1 MSIIKK
7 EYGVSLLLSIL
18 IYSIL
23 MSLFLPQTTASV
35 VTLTANGDRN
45 ELSKGG
51 EVWLTGIEINGQ
63 KARLDEYQETGKWKR
78 INGNIVYVPDQSGEN
93 LNLVLHFPNASDVCL
108 VFNKH
113 KWSGIVKIQDGEKY
127 SEMDLYDFTG
137 EVKYQ
142 VENVIPFEYSVTKI
156 ILSGL
161 LIIFLAFLILRLLGF
176 SYISSK
182 RSKRRVTV
190 CGFIFWAI
198 MLLLQTFNIKYL
210 IFDLLLGILV
220 YKILYKSE
228 SFDDS
233 KLKKYMALWGMILLC
248 WFYQIIYMYKPLL
261 ASPWIVYTV
270 LAGLYSLLV
279 IAPGKGGKL
288 GMCLATALSPILTF
302 GIIEVTS
309 NAKWQTLS
317 FSTSLINIIILAI
330 CSIIIINIF
339 DYKKLGYYLVYFTS
353 FFLSIANYYVIQ
365 FKKFALMPSDM
376 LQLRTAAAVAGDY
389 QYNISTSI
397 VMGFLLLMTSVV
409 LTYLYIPNAD
419 WKLKEI
425 LKRKV
430 IAFCAIAGLVLWTEN
445 VDFTQAYDV
454 VKNDWDTSET
464 YSQSGFALSFISY
477 MQTMYPKKPEGYS
490 LTRVSEI
497 LEPYSVN
504 ETSSTVEK
512 PVIIVIMNESFSDLR
527 VWGDLKNTENVM
539 GFLDSYDGFLEK
551 GNTYVSVRGGG
562 TCNSEFEFLTGNSMK
577 YFSDTYPYT
586 QFDFEGIP
594 TLVTRLKEE
603 GYKTVAM
610 HPANPTNYKR
620 QAVYKQMGFD
630 QFYSVND
637 YADYENLFLDRMSD
651 HDNYQELIKVV
662 DSTTEPLFIFNVTL
676 QNHGEYNIETLN
688 PQNPLDLVNVDTAYS
703 SFKDLQMFLS
713 LINESNKA
721 LESLIKHFEQEERPV
736 IICFFGDHQPGC
748 LDPELEKSVFEY
760 DESQSEL
767 ANNQR
772 NFATPYFFWSNYDT
786 EVKMEEAAAN
796 VTSPNYLASRLLNYA
811 GLPMS
816 AYEKFLWEMQQ
827 NIWAANRFG
836 YLGNDGV
843 WYQYEGESPYSG
855 WIDDYQIL
863 QYYHMFHN

>member
-1 MSIIKK
+1 M
-7 EYGVSLLLSIL
+7 
-18 IYSIL
+18 
-23 MSLFLPQTTASV
+23 
-35 VTLTANGDRN
+35 TLT
-45 ELSKGG
+45 
-51 EVWLTGIEINGQ
+51 
-63 KARLDEYQETGKWKR
+63 
-78 INGNIVYVPDQSGEN
+78 
-93 LNLVLHFPNASDVCL
+93 
-108 VFNKH
+108 
-113 KWSGIVKIQDGEKY
+113 
-127 SEMDLYDFTG
+127 
-137 EVKYQ
+137 
-142 VENVIPFEYSVTKI
+142 
-156 ILSGL
+156 
-161 LIIFLAFLILRLLGF
+161 
-176 SYISSK
+176 
-182 RSKRRVTV
+182 
-190 CGFIFWAI
+190 
-198 MLLLQTFNIKYL
+198 
-210 IFDLLLGILV
+210 
-220 YKILYKSE
+220 
-228 SFDDS
+228 
-233 KLKKYMALWGMILLC
+233 
-248 WFYQIIYMYKPLL
+248 
-261 ASPWIVYTV
+261 
-270 LAGLYSLLV
+270 
-279 IAPGKGGKL
+279 
-288 GMCLATALSPILTF
+288 
-302 GIIEVTS
+302 
-309 NAKWQTLS
+309 
-317 FSTSLINIIILAI
+317 
-330 CSIIIINIF
+330 
-339 DYKKLGYYLVYFTS
+339 
-353 FFLSIANYYVIQ
+353 
-365 FKKFALMPSDM
+365 KFALMPSDM

-389 QYNISTSI
+389 QYNISASI

-490 LTRVSEI
+490 LTRVAEI
-497 LEPYSVN
+497 LEPYSLN
-504 ETSSTVEK
+504 ETSNTAEK

-527 VWGDLKNTENVM
+527 IWGDLKNTENVM

-594 TLVTRLKEE
+594 TLVTSLKEE

-637 YADYENLFLDRMSD
+637 YADYEKIFQDRISD
-651 HDNYQELIKVV
+651 HDNYQELIKIV

-688 PQNPLDLVNVDTAYS
+688 PRNPLDLVNVDTAYS

-736 IICFFGDHQPGC
+736 IICFFGDHQPGS
-748 LDPELEKSVFEY
+748 LDHELEKSVFEY

-786 EVKMEEAAAN
+786 EVKIEEAAAN

-816 AYEKFLWEMQQ
+816 AYERFLWEMQQ
-827 NIWAANRFG
+827 NIGAANRFG